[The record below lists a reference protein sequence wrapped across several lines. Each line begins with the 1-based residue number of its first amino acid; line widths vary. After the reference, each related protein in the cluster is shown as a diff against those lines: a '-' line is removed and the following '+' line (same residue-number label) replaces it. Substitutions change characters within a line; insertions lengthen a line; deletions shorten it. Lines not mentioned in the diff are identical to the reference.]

1 MSEHEAQL
9 EREALARLSRV
20 QGPAELHA
28 AILALITPVDSVPS
42 FVAWT
47 QETQVAQNAAVLRQ
61 DVTALSDAARLPCLE
76 ALLDR
81 MREQPK
87 EDRRLLLVSTRR
99 VVAAFSPL
107 RPIDRL
113 HWLLMRRR
121 LGEKPPVAALP
132 EEHNDLAGLPGMTIM
147 RIASV
152 AAYLSR
158 MVPGADPAAGRSWYV
173 ATMSAI
179 VEVDS
184 VPPCMAPDGDALAR
198 ALLDIEALPW
208 MLRPVLLRGWVNAA
222 LGTSQRARLWPMAA
236 DALRIVARLLDSPL
250 PPELARHYIE
260 LDWPVSPKTR

>member
-1 MSEHEAQL
+1 MNEHEAQL

-20 QGPAELHA
+20 QGPHELHA
-28 AILALITPVDSVPS
+28 AILALITPVDSVAS

-47 QETQVAQNAAVLRQ
+47 SETQHAANAAVLRQ
-61 DVTALSDAARLPCLE
+61 DVTALSDASRLPCLE

-81 MREQPK
+81 MRTQSK
-87 EDRRLLLVSTRR
+87 EDRRTLLVSTRR

-113 HWLLMRRR
+113 HWLLMRRQ

-132 EEHNDLAGLPGMTIM
+132 EEHNDLASLPGMTLM

-152 AAYLSR
+152 AAYLAR
-158 MVPGADPAAGRSWYV
+158 TVPGADPAAGRAWYA
-173 ATMSAI
+173 ATMATMM
-179 VEVDS
+179 DADC
-184 VPPCMAPDGDALAR
+184 VPACMPPDGDALAR
-198 ALLDIEALPW
+198 ALLDVEALPW
-208 MLRPVLLRGWVNAA
+208 MLRPVLLRTWVNAA
-222 LGTSQRARLWPMAA
+222 LGTSQRARLWPTAA

-260 LDWPVSPKTR
+260 LDWGTRR